1 MCTITMRIMYLR
13 IRKIGP
19 TLIEI
24 LASCNFILSLGFSKT
39 ITFTNQKSQWK
50 IGIYRKLF
58 QKYIFNATFLQ
69 LLFVIKTPYYWQVSI
84 INNYIKY
91 WHFGTFWAPNNSM
104 CFCARESYQWQ
115 KPCWRDEQL
124 CSAFAKNGQI
134 QSDGWIAARQYITH
148 ANASSN
154 VQCTFLIT

>member
-69 LLFVIKTPYYWQVSI
+69 LLYVIKTPYYWQVSI
-84 INNYIKY
+84 IN
-91 WHFGTFWAPNNSM
+91 T
-104 CFCARESYQWQ
+104 
-115 KPCWRDEQL
+115 
-124 CSAFAKNGQI
+124 
-134 QSDGWIAARQYITH
+134 
-148 ANASSN
+148 
-154 VQCTFLIT
+154 

>member
-69 LLFVIKTPYYWQVSI
+69 LLYVIKTPYYWQVSI
-84 INNYIKY
+84 DTLA
-91 WHFGTFWAPNNSM
+91 HFGLQTIQCVFVLESPINDKNLVGVMNS
-104 CFCARESYQWQ
+104 
-115 KPCWRDEQL
+115 
-124 CSAFAKNGQI
+124 SALRLQKNGQI

>member
-1 MCTITMRIMYLR
+1 M
-13 IRKIGP
+13 
-19 TLIEI
+19 EI
-24 LASCNFILSLGFSKT
+24 IASCNFILSLRFSKA
-39 ITFTNQKSQWK
+39 ITFKNQKSQWK

-58 QKYIFNATFLQ
+58 QKYIFNTTFLQ

-124 CSAFAKNGQI
+124 CSAFAKKWTNSVWWMNRSQAI
-134 QSDGWIAARQYITH
+134 YHTCQRQFQCPMHI
-148 ANASSN
+148 SN
-154 VQCTFLIT
+154 HVMYYVFFRADTCTSQLWLST